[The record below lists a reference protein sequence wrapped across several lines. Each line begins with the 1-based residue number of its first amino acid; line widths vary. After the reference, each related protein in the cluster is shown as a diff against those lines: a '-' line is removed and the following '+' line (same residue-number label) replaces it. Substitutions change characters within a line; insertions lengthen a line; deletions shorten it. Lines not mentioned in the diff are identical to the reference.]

1 MDSKS
6 QHGYSLIE
14 LVVAVALARYLSC
27 DRSAK
32 LE

>member
-14 LVVAVALARYLSC
+14 LVVAVVTGCRAMTGLR
-27 DRSAK
+27 
-32 LE
+32 